1 LVRGQ
6 FFPIASL
13 IKNPKQC
20 PSCSG
25 HPGPK
30 IRRDQAGQAMTEFV
44 IAFPVLLLLVLAI
57 IQLALLYNAKQV
69 VTYASFMAA
78 RSAAV
83 YPNQRFMAEY
93 AARLACVPISA
104 STGQMI
110 KKSIH
115 PGSSAGTDAE
125 TKGLAVM
132 QIFQDLPGAGGM
144 ALQIAD
150 KYAYSYLFT
159 KVRFL
164 DDQGEEMELERQLQV
179 GEQFTVEVTHW
190 YTLIIPLVN
199 RILATREIEVPG
211 SPVKITI
218 PIGAF
223 NLLGAQ
229 TGHYFFPVRSHTTMK
244 VEDDK

>member
-1 LVRGQ
+1 MT
-6 FFPIASL
+6 
-13 IKNPKQC
+13 KNPQQC

-25 HPGPK
+25 PPGPN
-30 IRRDQAGQAMTEFV
+30 IRQDQAGQAMVEFA

-57 IQLALLYNAKQV
+57 IQLALLFNAKQV
-69 VTYASFMAA
+69 VTYAAFTAA

-83 YPNQRFMAEY
+83 YPNKRFKAVY

-110 KKSIH
+110 KSLIN
-115 PGSSAGTDAE
+115 PGSSGNTGAE
-125 TKGLAVM
+125 AKGFEASQV
-132 QIFQDLPGAGGM
+132 FQGLPGAGGM

-164 DDQGEEMELERQLQV
+164 DDQGEEMELERQLKV

-199 RILATREIEVPG
+199 RILATQEIEVPG

-229 TGHYFFPVRSHTTMK
+229 AGHYFFPVRSHTTMQ
-244 VEDDK
+244 VEDDI

>member
-1 LVRGQ
+1 MV
-6 FFPIASL
+6 
-13 IKNPKQC
+13 
-20 PSCSG
+20 
-25 HPGPK
+25 
-30 IRRDQAGQAMTEFV
+30 EFA

-57 IQLALLYNAKQV
+57 IQLALLFNAKQV
-69 VTYASFMAA
+69 VTYAAFMAA

-93 AARLACVPISA
+93 AAWLACVPISA

-110 KKSIH
+110 KKFIN
-115 PGSSAGTDAE
+115 PGSSGVTSADS
-125 TKGLAVM
+125 KGFAVM

-144 ALQIAD
+144 ALQIGD

-164 DDQGEEMELERQLQV
+164 DDQGEEMKAERQLQV
-179 GEQFTVEVTHW
+179 GEEFTVEVTHW
-190 YTLIIPLVN
+190 YSLIIPLVN
-199 RILATREIEVPG
+199 RILAIQEIEVPG

-218 PIGAF
+218 PKDAF

-229 TGHYFFPVRSHTTMK
+229 AGHYFFPVRSHTTMQ
-244 VEDDK
+244 VEDDL